1 MDITFKA
8 HYLGMKPEKMEVMSI
23 CEQEIDL
30 RVVVDGKTTKQ
41 VNNPVYFG
49 GAVCEGGG
57 CR

>member
-1 MDITFKA
+1 
-8 HYLGMKPEKMEVMSI
+8 MKPEKMEVMSI